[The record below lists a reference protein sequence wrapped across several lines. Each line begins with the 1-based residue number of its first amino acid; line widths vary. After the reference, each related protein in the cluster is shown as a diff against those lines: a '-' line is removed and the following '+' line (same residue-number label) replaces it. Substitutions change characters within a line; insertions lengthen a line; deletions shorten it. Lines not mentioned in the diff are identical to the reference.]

1 MKLHELIQGTP
12 EWDAF
17 RLDHN
22 GASEAAA
29 MLGLSKNVTRN
40 ELLQAKHTKEGKQFS
55 DWVRTHILNHGHAVE
70 AKARPLIEHIIG
82 EDLYAV
88 TCSNEDEGRKESAS
102 CDGLTLNYDIG
113 FEHKQWNA
121 ELAASVRAKVLP
133 DEHQPQVQQN
143 LMITGAEKWIFAVS
157 DGTPDNLVYMEV
169 LPDAAWFERIR
180 AGWDQFERDLAEYTP
195 PVESPEVVGRAPNA
209 LPALRLE
216 VQGQVTASNLTEF
229 RAHAVAYFEN
239 IKTDL
244 QTDQDFA
251 DADRTTK
258 WCQEVEDRL
267 ERAKEGALA
276 QTTSI
281 EELFRTMDDLKEMA
295 RQKRLTLEKLVT
307 NRKQAI
313 RGERVTAAQKAL
325 DEHMAALQAEV
336 KGITLRQPPADFYAA
351 IKGLRT
357 VASVQN
363 AVDTTLANAK
373 IAADAHAKDIR
384 AKLAWVE
391 ENAADHRDLL
401 ADLPILAAKPLE
413 DFTLTITTRIERS
426 KAAAQKRLDEAKAVE
441 PAAPAAA
448 AASTAPTAPAAQP
461 AAAAPQQLS
470 LEESLAPAPTGAVA
484 TPVRVISGG
493 TGRAAIATARPAA
506 PAPAG
511 PPSLRLG
518 EIQERLTPI
527 SITADGLSSIGFR
540 PADVIKSAKMYHEH
554 DFPAIC
560 AALTQVIQAAQAKH
574 GGAAR
579 AAAPSTAH
587 QETAPMARTTTTP
600 AAYEEGPYHPI
611 PLIPVQSGQVQAIGY
626 DANTK
631 TLAVTFTRGTAI
643 YHYPNVEP
651 ELHAKFVASE
661 SIGTFFGAHIKDL
674 PFKKYRGPAQ
684 AA

>member
-17 RLDHN
+17 RLNHN

-55 DWVRTHILNHGHAVE
+55 DWVRTHILDHGHAVE
-70 AKARPLIEHIIG
+70 AKARPLIEEIIG

-121 ELAASVRAKVLP
+121 ELAASVRAKILP

-169 LPDAAWFERIR
+169 LPDAAWFERIL

-195 PVESPEVVGRAPNA
+195 PVEAPEVVGRAPNA

-325 DEHMAALQAEV
+325 DEHLAALQAEV

-384 AKLAWVE
+384 AKLAWIE

-426 KAAAQKRLDEAKAVE
+426 KAAAQKRLDEAKAAE
-441 PAAPAAA
+441 TAAPAA
-448 AASTAPTAPAAQP
+448 
-461 AAAAPQQLS
+461 
-470 LEESLAPAPTGAVA
+470 
-484 TPVRVISGG
+484 
-493 TGRAAIATARPAA
+493 
-506 PAPAG
+506 APAG

-527 SITADGLSSIGFR
+527 SITADGLATIGFR
-540 PADVIKSAKMYHEH
+540 PADIIKSAKMYHEH

-560 AALTQVIQAAQAKH
+560 AALTQVIQAAQATH

-579 AAAPSTAH
+579 AAAPTTAH
-587 QETAPMARTTTTP
+587 QETAPMARTTAP
-600 AAYEEGPYHPI
+600 ASYEEGPCAPI
-611 PLIPVQSGQVQAIGY
+611 PLTKVDSGQVQAIGY
-626 DANTK
+626 DADTK
-631 TLAVTFTRGTAI
+631 TLAVTFTRGSAI

-651 ELHAKFVASE
+651 ELHEQFLAAE
-661 SIGTFFGAHIKDL
+661 SIGTFFGTHIKEL
-674 PFKKYRGPAQ
+674 PFKKYRGPVDQ